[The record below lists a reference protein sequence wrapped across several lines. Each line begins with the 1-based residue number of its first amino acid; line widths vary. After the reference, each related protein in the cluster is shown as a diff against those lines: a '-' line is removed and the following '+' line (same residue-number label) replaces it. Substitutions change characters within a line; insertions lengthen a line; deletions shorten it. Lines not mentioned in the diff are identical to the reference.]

1 MCKRYMS
8 WTNRSLHCV
17 YVCTNEKLNTKIHN
31 SIAWHAVRMLELHTV
46 SWLTRSFKIW
56 APQMISFL
64 LSSLRGN
71 STNEKKNPIINIP
84 IVISNAKHWWIE
96 FEQHKSFQSVLSNLI
111 FICDSI
117 IAYTNSAHA
126 IIHFGKIWWYS
137 VIISYH
143 LTKNIHHNKV

>member
-1 MCKRYMS
+1 MCKRSMS
-8 WTNRSLHCV
+8 WTVHFTVCA
-17 YVCTNEKLNTKIHN
+17 CTNEKLNTKIHN

-46 SWLTRSFKIW
+46 SWLTRSFTIW

-71 STNEKKNPIINIP
+71 FTNQKKNPIINIP

-111 FICDSI
+111 LFLWFDY
-117 IAYTNSAHA
+117 IAYTNTAHA
-126 IIHFGKIWWYS
+126 IFILGTFDDI
-137 VIISYH
+137 
-143 LTKNIHHNKV
+143 LL